1 MLKTTIKPVMKW
13 IYPVGVMVII
23 FIFSSIPGAVL
34 NDNGLGR
41 NDLHISGH
49 SIMFF
54 LLCFSYYKATKDIGK
69 SIIFSV
75 LYGLFDEIHQMYT
88 PLRSASMFDLYTDTI
103 GALIAGLILWKSHLI
118 LPKKLKSWLNK

>member
-1 MLKTTIKPVMKW
+1 MFEPLPKSVTKW
-13 IYPVGVMVII
+13 IYPVIVMFII

-75 LYGLFDEIHQMYT
+75 LYGLFDELHQLYT

-118 LPKKLKSWLNK
+118 LPKKLKNWLNK

>member
-1 MLKTTIKPVMKW
+1 MF
-13 IYPVGVMVII
+13 II

-75 LYGLFDEIHQMYT
+75 LYGLFDELHQVYT

-118 LPKKLKSWLNK
+118 LPKKLKNWLNK

>member
-1 MLKTTIKPVMKW
+1 MFKAFPKSLTKW
-13 IYPVGVMVII
+13 LYPAIVMVII
-23 FIFSSIPGAVL
+23 FVFSSIPGAVL

-75 LYGLFDEIHQMYT
+75 LYGLFDELHQLYT

-103 GALIAGLILWKSHLI
+103 GALIAGLILWKSHLT
-118 LPKKLKSWLNK
+118 LPKKLKNWLNK